1 MHDPEEA
8 LLRLLEGLDRLD
20 MPYMVGGTAASSVHG
35 VWRAT
40 NDIDSVVL
48 LTSERIDDFIEEF
61 AADFYV
67 DKDQILQA
75 LRFRRAFNIIHL
87 TSAYKFDIFPLT
99 DDRFQQQQFARR
111 RYENAAVFGGQ
122 SIEIAVAT
130 PEDVILSKLV
140 WYKKGGQVSDQQ
152 WNDILGVVTM
162 QRQSLDRAYMQ
173 EWARHL
179 SVEDLL
185 EAALTERHGN

>member
-162 QRQSLDRAYMQ
+162 QQQSLDRAYMQ

>member
-8 LLRLLEGLDRLD
+8 LLRLLEGLDRLEI
-20 MPYMVGGTAASSVHG
+20 PYMVGGSAASSVHG

-61 AADFYV
+61 AADFYA

-152 WNDILGVVTM
+152 WNDILGVVAM
-162 QRQSLDRAYMQ
+162 QQQSLDRAYMQ

-185 EAALTERHGN
+185 EAALTERHGD

>member
-75 LRFRRAFNIIHL
+75 RRFRRAFNIIHL

-99 DDRFQQQQFARR
+99 DDRFQRQQFARR
-111 RYENAAVFGGQ
+111 RYEDAAVFGGQ

-140 WYKKGGQVSDQQ
+140 G
-152 WNDILGVVTM
+152 T
-162 QRQSLDRAYMQ
+162 RRAAKCRISSGTIFL
-173 EWARHL
+173 EWLRCN
-179 SVEDLL
+179 SN
-185 EAALTERHGN
+185 R